1 MLLSS
6 VYEFGHPGL
15 VAPAA
20 LTAFWRTLPD
30 GVSVTVKVQPK
41 SRRPGIQGRAI
52 SAHGPCLRIGVS
64 EAAEDGRANRAACAV
79 LAAAL
84 DVPSAAVTVTL
95 GQTSRDK
102 TLHVSGDAARL
113 SERLETL

>member
-1 MLLSS
+1 
-6 VYEFGHPGL
+6 
-15 VAPAA
+15 
-20 LTAFWRTLPD
+20 LTVFWRALPD

-52 SAHGPCLRIGVS
+52 SSRGPCLRIGVN

-79 LAAAL
+79 LARAL
-84 DVPSAAVTVTL
+84 DVPASDVAVTV

-102 TLHVSGDAARL
+102 TLHVAGDAAFLTARL
-113 SERLETL
+113 DAL